1 MLCVKCQK
9 RPAVVFVQR
18 LENGKTV
25 QEGYC
30 LTCARAMH
38 IQPVDDLMKQFGM
51 SDQDLENMEERMS
64 SFLQEA
70 SDSGM
75 LAPMMNGDDTDAGD
89 EPAPQDDFVPGGSPV
104 FPFGFGARQNKDDA
118 KPKNG
123 KKEKAPRRKFL
134 ETYCENLTQKARDG
148 KTDRI
153 IGRDREIYRT
163 IQILC
168 RRQKNNP
175 CLIGE
180 AGVGKTAIAEGI
192 AQRIAEGKV
201 PARLQD
207 KEIYLLDMTSLVAGT
222 QFRGQFEQRVK
233 GLISE
238 VKAAGNIIL
247 FIDEIHSIVGAGD
260 SDGSMNAA
268 NIMKPALSRGQMQV
282 IGATTFAEYRK
293 YIEKDS
299 ALERRFQP
307 VKVEEPSLLDT
318 IEVIKGIRVYY
329 EKHHCVRVSDPIV
342 TSIVKLSER
351 YITDRFLPDKAI
363 DILDE
368 AGARKRVSQMTR
380 PDHISE
386 MEVRIEE
393 IKERK
398 DKAVDGQ
405 LFEEAARLRDEE
417 KQAKAELQNMLDT
430 WRNSYET
437 NYVPVTDEDVMS
449 VLAKWTG
456 IPLARMEEKET
467 TKLLR
472 MEEELK
478 SKVIGQDE
486 AASAIA
492 RALRRSR
499 ADIKDPRR
507 PIGSFLF
514 LGPTGVGKT
523 YLARNLAEIMFGTA
537 DALIQVDMS
546 EYMEKHTTSR
556 LIGSPPGYVGHDEGG
571 QLTEAV
577 RRRPYSVIL
586 FDEVEKAH
594 PDVMNLLL
602 QILEEGSVTDSLGR
616 KINFRNTIIILTSNV
631 GAASA
636 KRQSAM
642 GFGAMSADNADYAAM
657 KEKILEAARKQ
668 FRPEFLNRFDDIS
681 VFRMPERDDLERI
694 VQLEADKLI
703 SRLKT
708 KNITLALSPEA
719 LSLIIKNGYDPQY
732 GARPMRRAIERLLED
747 PLAESLL
754 RGDVKPG
761 DKIEAVETDG
771 TETLTFLHVRD
782 KAAPKTKTPRKRTPR
797 KPKAE

>member
-70 SDSGM
+70 ADSGM
-75 LAPMMNGDDTDAGD
+75 MAPMMGGDMTDGSD
-89 EPAPQDDFVPGGSPV
+89 ENAPQDDFVPGGSPV

-329 EKHHCVRVSDPIV
+329 EKHHFVRVSDPIV

-363 DILDE
+363 DLIDE
-368 AGARKRVSQMTR
+368 ACSDLNLKD
-380 PDHISE
+380 PDISRR
-386 MEVRIEE
+386 MQLQRE
-393 IKERK
+393 IDDFEKERTMLEEQG
-398 DKAVDGQ
+398 AQDGI
-405 LFEEAARLRDEE
+405 EPD
-417 KQAKAELQNMLDT
+417 
-430 WRNSYET
+430 YEQIAT
-437 NYVPVTDEDVMS
+437 
-449 VLAKWTG
+449 
-456 IPLARMEEKET
+456 
-467 TKLLR
+467 
-472 MEEELK
+472 LK
-478 SKVIGQDE
+478 SKILQRRTELNTLLLKGDPQLSMDNLAHVIELWTKIPAAKIREQEFQRLSQLEVRLKSHIIGQDE
-486 AASAIA
+486 AVHLVAQAVK
-492 RALRRSR
+492 RSR
-499 ADIKDPRR
+499 ADLSGRRR
-507 PIGSFLF
+507 PASFIF
-514 LGPTGVGKT
+514 VGPTGVGKT
-523 YLARNLAEIMFGTA
+523 ELVKQLANQLFDGP
-537 DALIQVDMS
+537 DPLIRLDMS
-546 EYMEKHTTSR
+546 EYMEKYAVSR
-556 LIGSPPGYVGHDEGG
+556 MIGSPPGYVGYEEAG
-571 QLTEAV
+571 QLTEKV
-577 RRRPYSVIL
+577 RRRPYSVVL
-586 FDEVEKAH
+586 FDEIEKAH
-594 PDVMNLLL
+594 PDVMNILL
-602 QILEEGSVTDSLGR
+602 QILDEG
-616 KINFRNTIIILTSNV
+616 KINDAQGRTVDFSNTVICMTSNA
-631 GAASA
+631 GSSD
-636 KRQSAM
+636 QTSGGL
-642 GFGAMSADNADYAAM
+642 GFNKSEEQRSE
-657 KEKILEAARKQ
+657 EKTRKALAQ
-668 FRPEFLNRFDDIS
+668 FLRPEFLGRVDEVIAFKPLSQETLEGIAALMLDEYKPSMAAKGIAYSYTPAALKALVTKSQGGKFGARDLRRVIRKA
-681 VFRMPERDDLERI
+681 VEDPAAER
-694 VQLEADKLI
+694 LI
-703 SRLKT
+703 DG
-708 KNITLALSPEA
+708 TLAS
-719 LSLIIKNGYDPQY
+719 
-732 GARPMRRAIERLLED
+732 GA
-747 PLAESLL
+747 
-754 RGDVKPG
+754 
-761 DKIEAVETDG
+761 
-771 TETLTFLHVRD
+771 TLTVDADADGEVVL
-782 KAAPKTKTPRKRTPR
+782 K
-797 KPKAE
+797 